1 VIDRP
6 APALTLLLLA
16 GTLYAGVA
24 LPARRAAVHLEAEQ
38 ARIQTEADPL
48 RRWLTKSETRR
59 LAQQAWHEAAQ
70 RADGSVTAVRHRV
83 LASVDGALVS
93 GVRLSVVA
101 AQPPL
106 AARTRFAALGSF
118 PDLMG
123 LADRMIGPRTG
134 VAPER
139 VRLAPSGSLVSLEL
153 DGVVLGR
160 AR

>member
-1 VIDRP
+1 P
-6 APALTLLLLA
+6 AVALLLLA
-16 GTLYAGVA
+16 GALYGGVA
-24 LPARRAAVHLEAEQ
+24 LPAKRASVRLEAER

-48 RRWLTKSETRR
+48 RRQLTESEPRR
-59 LAQQAWHEAAQ
+59 LAQQAWLEAAQ
-70 RADGSVTAVRHRV
+70 RADGSVTAVRRRV
-83 LASVDGALVS
+83 LGSLDGAPVS
-93 GVRLSVVA
+93 AVRLSVVA

-118 PDLMG
+118 PDLVG

-139 VRLAPSGSLVSLEL
+139 VRLAPSGSQVSLEL

-160 AR
+160 LR